1 MDKWKEKEL
10 KRMEL
15 GGNKRAMEYYEQN
28 GMMKDGRPDH
38 EASAHSRY
46 KMELAAEA
54 DAAMGKIEATK
65 QKA

>member
-28 GMMKDGRPDH
+28 AMMKDGRPDH

-54 DAAMGKIEATK
+54 DAALGKL
-65 QKA
+65 